1 MHEHT
6 YEHTLVN
13 IFRSATHE
21 YDHILEHT
29 HTHTPVTT
37 AINYYIPASRLEIAL
52 AWTAPSHIPHSNFSQ
67 TSSLSSPYS
76 SVFLSVN
83 RGCGLI
89 GEGLTGHRYF
99 LAQIAALGHEL
110 SLTFP
115 PPISTLSASSQSPR
129 SFPFSCP
136 QLSFRLDSPF
146 LKISF
151 PLYSLNM

>member
-37 AINYYIPASRLEIAL
+37 AINYIPASRLEIAL

-83 RGCGLI
+83 RGWSYRG
-89 GEGLTGHRYF
+89 RSDRS
-99 LAQIAALGHEL
+99 QI
-110 SLTFP
+110 FP
-115 PPISTLSASSQSPR
+115 SPNSGPR
-129 SFPFSCP
+129 A
-136 QLSFRLDSPF
+136 
-146 LKISF
+146 
-151 PLYSLNM
+151 